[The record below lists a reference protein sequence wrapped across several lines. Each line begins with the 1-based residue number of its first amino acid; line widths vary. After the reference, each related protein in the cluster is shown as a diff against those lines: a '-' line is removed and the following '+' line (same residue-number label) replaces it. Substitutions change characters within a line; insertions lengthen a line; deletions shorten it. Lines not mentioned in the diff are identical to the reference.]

1 MDKRLQEFKRLLDIM
16 DELRVKCPWDSKQ
29 TNQSLRT
36 LTIEE
41 VFELA
46 EAVAEE
52 NNEEIKNE
60 LGDIL
65 LHIVFYA
72 KIGEENSS
80 FDIAD
85 VISGI
90 NEKLIYRHPHIF
102 GDVNV
107 QTAEDVEENWE
118 RIKLKEGK
126 KKTVLGG
133 VPNSLPALIKAHR
146 IQDKARGMGFDW
158 DEKEQVWDKV
168 LEEYN
173 ELMQEI
179 QTGSQEDIENEFG
192 DFLFSMINA
201 ARLYGINPENA
212 LEKTNQKF
220 IKRFNYLEQ
229 QTITQGKDLKD
240 MPLTEMDKIWEKAKK
255 WD

>member
-1 MDKRLQEFKRLLDIM
+1 MEYGRMVNLYSI
-16 DELRVKCPWDSKQ
+16 WI
-29 TNQSLRT
+29 T
-36 LTIEE
+36 
-41 VFELA
+41 
-46 EAVAEE
+46 
-52 NNEEIKNE
+52 
-60 LGDIL
+60 
-65 LHIVFYA
+65 HIR
-72 KIGEENSS
+72 I
-80 FDIAD
+80 
-85 VISGI
+85 
-90 NEKLIYRHPHIF
+90 RHPHIF

-173 ELMQEI
+173 ELMQEVK
-179 QTGSQEDIENEFG
+179 TGSQEDIENEFG

-212 LEKTNQKF
+212 LEKTNKKF

-229 QTITQGKDLKD
+229 QTIAQGKDLKD
-240 MPLTEMDKIWEKAKK
+240 MPLKEMDAIWEKAKK